1 MYTIEGNCSDAPTRP
16 RKPTNMPTKEYR
28 ILIDGKIVNREY
40 TIREHEIMV
49 KVFEEH
55 GKPFTTEI
63 VDLV

>member
-1 MYTIEGNCSDAPTRP
+1 
-16 RKPTNMPTKEYR
+16 MPTKEYR

-40 TIREHEIMV
+40 TIRKQEIMV

-55 GKPFTTEI
+55 GKPFTTEV